1 MVASKT
7 TIGKRVSQ
15 YFHCDFYDSD
25 KMIEERTGVSI
36 PLIFELEGEAGFRK
50 RETDVLIDLMQMK
63 NLVLATGGGSVLKEE
78 NRILLKED
86 SLIIFLNANL
96 EQLYH
101 RTAHDK
107 NRPLLQ
113 SDDPKEKLR
122 SILEE
127 RLPIY
132 TELADIIIETDHQ
145 SINVAVNAIIKK
157 IQESRSF

>member
-1 MVASKT
+1 MGAGKT